1 MSSLKNLIQRN
12 KETNRQRKK
21 EKFGRG
27 RTRKYTALCFLFFV
41 FCFLFSVQSL
51 SAHGGGIIVVG
62 NEPVGAYAVSVW
74 VNPPVP
80 RTNETLHMTVGIAGA
95 EQEPVLDAAVQID
108 IFEAGSDILVTSAP
122 ATTAQSVNRLFYE
135 TDFPKIEPGDYD
147 VVVGVEGTAGR
158 GDVLFKME
166 MKPASGMS
174 WVVAGLVGVGLVG
187 VGFVVYSW
195 QQQQRSGGVG
205 KRPSSI
211 KRPPRKKSS

>member
-1 MSSLKNLIQRN
+1 MSRPKNLIQRN
-12 KETNRQRKK
+12 EETKKQRKK
-21 EKFGRG
+21 EKIGRG
-27 RTRKYTALCFLFFV
+27 KTRKNAAFLFFV
-41 FCFLFSVQSL
+41 FCFLFSVPPVF
-51 SAHGGGIIVVG
+51 AHGGGIIVVG

-95 EQEPVLDAAVQID
+95 ELEPILDAAVRID

-135 TDFPKIEPGDYD
+135 TDFPRIEPGDYD
-147 VVVGVEGTAGR
+147 VVVRVDGTAGS
-158 GDVLFKME
+158 GDVVFEME
-166 MKPASGMS
+166 MKPASGIS
-174 WVVAGLVGVGLVG
+174 WVVAGLVGVGVIV

-195 QQQQRSGGVG
+195 RQQDRSGGVG

-211 KRPPRKKSS
+211 NRPPRKKST